1 MFMRVS
7 LTLKER
13 YKSKYSRTRDTLLI
27 DRVYSNSIEL
37 LQTETRLTVAYHNG
51 P

>member
-13 YKSKYSRTRDTLLI
+13 YKSKYSRKRDMLLI
-27 DRVYSNSIEL
+27 DRVYSIEL

>member
-1 MFMRVS
+1 MIMRVS

-27 DRVYSNSIEL
+27 ESIEL
-37 LQTETRLTVAYHNG
+37 LQIETRLTVAYHNG